1 MSMQDSKTS
10 LPVAALVLGLPL
22 LAVAAG
28 RPAARPAAPAAVEPR
43 PGGVPAASPLSSSL
57 EPCADLA
64 RSINGRGYEVR
75 YLVATL
81 PDPGD
86 SLYARLFDLHTGA
99 IRRAMER
106 LEYVEDGSCLPWP
119 HGGDAA
125 EKGADGRPLYRV
137 EPGVLL
143 FRNDGRGR
151 GKASLLRGGAAAA
164 DRALTVV
171 FLVGESPP
179 WGVHAEALGRAL
191 DYACLGLGAWPAAE
205 APALLAPTFSAST
218 ASLAVA
224 LRDWYQGGEQGPRR
238 RRCVAGGLE
247 VVSGTATGTGVR
259 RTLDDVLPR
268 ELEWSYLSLATPND
282 ELESCML
289 RRFLPELL
297 GIDGGEAAG
306 GSGRASVALLVE
318 SSLYGQ
324 DFGADLLVLPFPMH
338 ISNLRNEYE
347 AQKAQLGGAASG
359 SGGAET
365 QRRFLALQAGEST
378 QARDAGR
385 AFDVVGTTRSQELE
399 LAHILAVI
407 ARDRIQAV
415 GIIATNIRDTLFLAD
430 ALRRYAPD
438 VRLFTF
444 EADLL
449 LAHPDYGAATR
460 GMIVAS
466 SNPLVDPDPV
476 VSRNGGSAGG
486 ASMLQ
491 FANDTSQGTYEAMRW
506 LAGSPAGGEETSRA
520 TGQRTDQAPRREV
533 WFSVVGNA
541 RLTPVERLVLAP
553 GSDGACRVA
562 TGNGSHGYT
571 AGRPPRGWSFVLSLL
586 TGLILAVLVHLATAL
601 ARGVAAAGGLLSPQL
616 LWFRNPA
623 LEPLPRGAQRVRHA
637 LLAMIPLT
645 MALPYLVLSGPV
657 FFTRSHPRLP
667 AVAAAGLVALAAAVA
682 VLLWGLV
689 RRTRRDL
696 AGDAAPLKT
705 LQKVAIVAPLAFAVV
720 LLAVVAVVAGVA
732 WSYLR
737 RKTDHLVLD
746 LDRYIAFGSGV
757 SPLLPCL
764 LMLAV
769 LMGWLILTLW
779 RYRTL
784 EILPQPEHIA
794 GGGLPRRLRRG
805 LRALRGAVDPAGF
818 LTRRILTPGQAVA
831 WSALVL
837 APVLYLSF
845 YYQGRVGRLLHG
857 VDGGKFDVLASW
869 LFAGVLVCATASA
882 LALWQGWVGLRA
894 TLLALAELRFSPAE
908 PAASADGPRWLEPIR
923 DVDKSA
929 AGAGALLLE
938 RRDAAYERLVAELRR
953 GGDPPPSPGLA
964 PERLAPA
971 AEGAGPPELARLWVA
986 VAAWAAERGRGA
998 VPAVEGEGR
1007 LLEAARDFFAWQTAL
1022 ISRESTA
1029 LLLKLLSF
1037 MTFGLLGLWVS
1048 VAVYPF
1054 EPERVLRFIVGGL
1067 IAAGVVVTLAFVVQ
1081 VEKQP
1086 LLSHLHGTRANQVNW
1101 HRAFL
1106 QRLALYV
1113 GLPLLS
1119 LLTGQFPEVQRLLQ
1133 QALEP
1138 AFKVLL

>member
-1 MSMQDSKTS
+1 VTS
-10 LPVAALVLGLPL
+10 
-22 LAVAAG
+22 
-28 RPAARPAAPAAVEPR
+28 R
-43 PGGVPAASPLSSSL
+43 GGAPAASPLSRSL
-57 EPCADLA
+57 APCADLA

-75 YLVATL
+75 YLVVTL
-81 PDPGD
+81 PDPAD

-106 LEYVEDGSCLPWP
+106 LESVEDGSCLPWP
-119 HGGDAA
+119 QAGDAA
-125 EKGADGRPLYRV
+125 ETGADGRPLYRV

-143 FRNDGRGR
+143 FRNDGGGR
-151 GKASLLRGGAAAA
+151 GKASLVRGGAAVA

-179 WGVHAEALGRAL
+179 WGVHAEALSRAL
-191 DYACLGLGAWPAAE
+191 DYACLGLGAWPAAA

-224 LRDWYQGGEQGPRR
+224 LRDWYQGDQGPRR

-247 VVSGTATGTGVR
+247 IVSGTATGTGVR

-268 ELEWSYLSLATPND
+268 ELAWSYLSLATPND

-297 GIDGGEAAG
+297 GIDGGGAAG

-476 VSRNGGSAGG
+476 ISRNGGSAGG
-486 ASMLQ
+486 ASLLQ

-506 LAGSPAGGEETSRA
+506 LAGRPAGGGESGEP
-520 TGQRTDQAPRREV
+520 PRREV

-541 RLTPVERLVLAP
+541 RLTPVERLVLEP
-553 GSDGACRVA
+553 GSAGACRVA
-562 TGNGSHGYT
+562 TGTGSHGYT

-586 TGLILAVLVHLATAL
+586 TGLILAVLVHLAAAL

-616 LWFRNPA
+616 LWFRNPT

-682 VLLWGLV
+682 ALLWGLV

-696 AGDAAPLKT
+696 AGEAAPLTT
-705 LQKVAIVAPLAFAVV
+705 LQKVTTVAPLVFAVV

-784 EILPQPEHIA
+784 EILPQPEHIE

-818 LTRRILTPGQAVA
+818 LSRRILTPGQAVA

-882 LALWQGWVGLRA
+882 LALWQGWMGLRA
-894 TLLALAELRFSPAE
+894 ALLALAELRFSPAE

-938 RRDAAYERLVAELRR
+938 RRDAAFEILVAELRR
-953 GGDPPPSPGLA
+953 GGAAPPSPGLDPA
-964 PERLAPA
+964 RLPEA
-971 AEGAGPPELARLWVA
+971 ASDAGPPELARVWVA
-986 VAAWAAERGRGA
+986 VAAWAAQRGGRDPAAAASPEAAGA
-998 VPAVEGEGR
+998 PGR
-1007 LLEAARDFFAWQTAL
+1007 DALLEAARDFFAWQTAL
-1022 ISRESTA
+1022 LSRESTA

-1067 IAAGVVVTLAFVVQ
+1067 IAAGVVVTLVFVLQ
-1081 VEKQP
+1081 LEKQP
-1086 LLSHLHGTRANQVNW
+1086 LLSHLHGTRANEINW